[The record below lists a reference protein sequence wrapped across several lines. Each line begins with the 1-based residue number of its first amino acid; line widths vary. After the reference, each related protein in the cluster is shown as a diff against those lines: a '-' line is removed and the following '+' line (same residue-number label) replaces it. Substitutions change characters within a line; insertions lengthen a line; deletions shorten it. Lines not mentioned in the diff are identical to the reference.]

1 MTRHAV
7 ASIVGARPQFVK
19 LAPICR
25 AFAEHS
31 TAVEHLI
38 VHTGQHYD
46 HNMSDVFFAEL
57 DLPKADV
64 NLEVGSGG
72 HGKQTAMMLERL
84 EALFTSRRIDA
95 VVVYGDTNS
104 TVAGALAAAKLH
116 IPLVHVEA
124 GLRSFNRRMPEELNR
139 IVADHLCDILLAP
152 TPTAVANLQRE
163 GLADRTRVTGDVML
177 DVVRTTL
184 PLAARKSRVLERLA
198 LGREQYAVATV
209 HRAENT
215 DTGRLAAIMSAL
227 SQVAREGMPVVLP
240 LHPRTA
246 ARLKSE
252 PGVAADAVRVIEP
265 LGYLDMLQIVANS
278 RLVLTDSGGLQKEA
292 FFLGR
297 PCVTMRD
304 ETEWVETVDAGAN
317 IVSGGS
323 RDGILGA
330 VARWQ
335 QRLAQGPVD
344 LAPGVA
350 AAFGNGRASVETVAA
365 VLELLRGNVNKKNG
379 GGHD

>member
-1 MTRHAV
+1 MIRQAV

-19 LAPICR
+19 LAPLCR
-25 AFAEHS
+25 AFKEHAD
-31 TAVEHLI
+31 TVEHVI

-64 NLEVGSGG
+64 NLEVGSGR
-72 HGKQTAMMLERL
+72 HGEQTALMLERL
-84 EALFTSRRIDA
+84 EALFMSRRIDA

-139 IVADHLCDILLAP
+139 IVADHLCDSLLAP
-152 TPTAVANLQRE
+152 TPTAIENLRRE
-163 GLADRTRVTGDVML
+163 GLAHRTKSSGDVML
-177 DVVRTTL
+177 DVVRSTL
-184 PLAARKSRVLERLA
+184 PLASRTSRVLERLA
-198 LGREQYAVATV
+198 LRREEYAVATV

-215 DTGRLAAIMSAL
+215 DGARLGGIMSAL
-227 SQVAREGMPVVLP
+227 VEVSRKHVPVVLP

-246 ARLKSE
+246 ARLRSE
-252 PGVAADAVRVIEP
+252 PGLATDGVRVIEP
-265 LGYLDMLQIVANS
+265 LGYLDMLQMVANS
-278 RLVLTDSGGLQKEA
+278 RYVLTDSGGLQKEA

-297 PCVTMRD
+297 PCVTMRS

-317 IVSGGS
+317 IVSGADRG
-323 RDGILGA
+323 DILAA
-330 VARWQ
+330 VGRWE
-335 QRLAQGPVD
+335 QRRAEGRLDFSA
-344 LAPGVA
+344 GVA
-350 AAFGNGRASVETVAA
+350 ANFGDGGASARTVAA
-365 VLELLRGNVNKKNG
+365 VLELLHGTVKEKNG
-379 GGHD
+379 VGP